1 MKRGKLLQRNDA
13 GKASFTRISATAAIA
28 AVLVMCAGCAE
39 KRPRAFPWATAIN
52 VRPRAPVPAPGY
64 KPPPIDE
71 SAPDLPWD
79 FAPGASRLIVIRQPA
94 RPRVAASAPQGP
106 TETVKTEAPML
117 APQLSEQEVSA
128 AQQQMNESIA
138 VAQRNLANAKNH
150 QLNATQTDLASK
162 VNSFL
167 DESKTAVKDGDWTR
181 AKNLAKKAEVLSQ
194 EFAQSL

>member
-1 MKRGKLLQRNDA
+1 
-13 GKASFTRISATAAIA
+13 
-28 AVLVMCAGCAE
+28 
-39 KRPRAFPWATAIN
+39 
-52 VRPRAPVPAPGY
+52 VRPRVPLPAPGY
-64 KPPPIDE
+64 KPPPVDE

-79 FAPGASRLIVIRQPA
+79 FAPAASRLIVIRQPA

-150 QLNATQTDLASK
+150 QLNATQSDLASK

-194 EFAQSL
+194 ELAPSL

>member
-1 MKRGKLLQRNDA
+1 MRRGKFLRSHNS
-13 GKASFTRISATAAIA
+13 GKASFAPLSATGAIA
-28 AVLVMCAGCAE
+28 AVLLVCSGCAE
-39 KRPRAFPWATAIN
+39 KRPHAYPWATAIN
-52 VRPRAPVPAPGY
+52 VRPRVPVPALGY
-64 KPPPIDE
+64 NPPPIDQ

-79 FAPGASRLIVIRQPA
+79 FAPAPSRLLVVRQPA
-94 RPRVAASAPQGP
+94 RPRVAPSPPQGP
-106 TETVKTEAPML
+106 AETIKTEAPML

-150 QLNATQTDLASK
+150 QLNATQIDLASK

-194 EFAQSL
+194 ELAQSL

>member
-1 MKRGKLLQRNDA
+1 
-13 GKASFTRISATAAIA
+13 
-28 AVLVMCAGCAE
+28 
-39 KRPRAFPWATAIN
+39 
-52 VRPRAPVPAPGY
+52 
-64 KPPPIDE
+64 
-71 SAPDLPWD
+71 
-79 FAPGASRLIVIRQPA
+79 
-94 RPRVAASAPQGP
+94 
-106 TETVKTEAPML
+106 ML

-150 QLNATQTDLASK
+150 QLNATQSDLASK

-194 EFAQSL
+194 ELAPSL

>member
-1 MKRGKLLQRNDA
+1 MKRGKLLQRSNA
-13 GKASFTRISATAAIA
+13 GPGGFTPIFAAPAIA
-28 AVLVMCAGCAE
+28 AVVMMFAGCAE

-52 VRPRAPVPAPGY
+52 VRPRTPVPAPGY
-64 KPPPIDE
+64 KPPPIDQ

-79 FAPGASRLIVIRQPA
+79 FAPAPTHLIVVRQPA
-94 RPRVAASAPQGP
+94 RPRIAAPAPQNSA
-106 TETVKTEAPML
+106 ETVKSEAPML

-128 AQQQMNESIA
+128 AQQQFNESIA
-138 VAQRNLANAKNH
+138 VAQKNLANAKNH

-194 EFAQSL
+194 ELAQSL